1 MDIPVAAAIIA
12 ASVAVACGLM
22 YSIHRLATR
31 DVFLADTTRGAGV
44 YGVAGTGFAVL
55 LAFVV
60 LIAFQQYDD
69 AKAGAQS
76 EAGAVIELFR
86 NAEFFPGAERREIQ
100 GELTCYGRAVVEQ
113 EWPAMSGGR
122 SDPLPMVEEWS
133 VRLQRSYV
141 SLRVR
146 TPREQAAFS
155 NILDLRNDRVAARR
169 ERLAEA
175 EPTVT
180 APVWFILILGA
191 VVSIGFVLLFIDR
204 RGEVFAAQ
212 AALIGTVTTIVVA
225 GMVLVWFLDHPYENQ
240 DGSIKPTEMESTLAL
255 MEAEEPNLRIP
266 CTANGTSRR
275 PS

>member
-12 ASVAVACGLM
+12 ASVALACGLM
-22 YSIHRLATR
+22 YAIHRLATR

-60 LIAFQQYDD
+60 LVAFQQYDD
-69 AKAGAQS
+69 AKAGAQA
-76 EAGAVIELFR
+76 EAGAVIQLFR
-86 NAEFFPGAERREIQ
+86 SAEFFPDGERRKIQ
-100 GELTCYGRAVVEQ
+100 GDLTCYGRAVVEQ
-113 EWPAMSGGR
+113 EWPAMSGGL
-122 SDPLPMVEEWS
+122 SDPLPVVEEWTLN
-133 VRLQRSYV
+133 LQRSYER
-141 SLRVR
+141 LHVR
-146 TPREQAAFS
+146 SPREEAAFS
-155 NILDLRNDRVAARR
+155 NILGLRDDRVAARR

-180 APVWFILILGA
+180 SPVWFILILGA

-240 DGSIKPTEMESTLAL
+240 DGSIKPTEMEGTLTL
-255 MEAEEPNLRIP
+255 METEEPNLRIP
-266 CTANGTSRR
+266 CTANGTPRR
-275 PS
+275 PT